1 MHSQHI
7 KSTSG
12 HTVNISR
19 DPPPPL
25 PPAHTIQN
33 NEDRKY
39 FSDGEL
45 TTLNKHRITNY
56 LL

>member
-1 MHSQHI
+1 MHSQHN

-19 DPPPPL
+19 D

>member
-1 MHSQHI
+1 MHTQHN

-19 DPPPPL
+19 APPPPP

-33 NEDRKY
+33 NEDIKY

-45 TTLNKHRITNY
+45 TTLNKHRIKNH